1 MEGWFPDKPFIK
13 GLGLSLI
20 DANINKYDTLLELF
34 EDEKGN
40 IDVKGIIE
48 NMGGLND
55 PIKIAQCFQI
65 EHYLLP
71 KRIQRICL
79 PMLSKDKIEKFRV
92 IARDLYTKEY
102 IGIDGYGNDPEYEDK
117 LTDAAAN
124 YLMATF
130 YDYANVGKAKEEF
143 MEILSQKS
151 PQYPSKLLS
160 IIL

>member
-1 MEGWFPDKPFIK
+1 
-13 GLGLSLI
+13 
-20 DANINKYDTLLELF
+20 
-34 EDEKGN
+34 
-40 IDVKGIIE
+40 
-48 NMGGLND
+48 
-55 PIKIAQCFQI
+55 
-65 EHYLLP
+65 
-71 KRIQRICL
+71 
-79 PMLSKDKIEKFRV
+79 MLSKDKIEKFRV

-143 MEILSQKS
+143 MEILFQKS